1 VERRLCDEV
10 VHVVIVGNLTNGC
23 CHWYRIQYSHLMFAR
38 LDTEVFAVRVGW
50 HLYPFDSFSKC
61 FDYLSNTECTV
72 AGGAAD
78 VRQTRQVITACAV
91 ALFMLHKPNCT
102 SRKHYMSRSF
112 LDSALRHL
120 ASSQMEV
127 LLRMY
132 WPDATLVYETPGIG
146 QFAVLVDITLIIFSS
161 IHRIAYM
168 KRA

>member
-1 VERRLCDEV
+1 
-10 VHVVIVGNLTNGC
+10 
-23 CHWYRIQYSHLMFAR
+23 MFAR

-61 FDYLSNTECTV
+61 FDYLSNTEYTV

-102 SRKHYMSRSF
+102 SRKHYMSSHSWIPL
-112 LDSALRHL
+112 LDIWQVARWRFCC
-120 ASSQMEV
+120 AC
-127 LLRMY
+127 Y

-146 QFAVLVDITLIIFSS
+146 LFAVLVDITLIIFNS

-168 KRA
+168 KRAYLTSSGLLQPEMLCYSQSACNK